1 MRPQHPSSSS
11 LRVSPAMASRGW
23 ALAALLAGSCSL
35 AHAEP
40 PFLVSEQEAA
50 DSRAAPA
57 RLEPR
62 TVPVP
67 GAPRIQLLAPDLN
80 GAVPS
85 PTRIQVKFEPG
96 PASAINPETFR
107 VRYGA
112 FKLDI
117 TSRIIAAAKVTPDGI
132 DVSQAALPK
141 GSHRLFI
148 EIQDSMGRAAE
159 RRVDFT
165 VQ

>member
-1 MRPQHPSSSS
+1 MHFQYRTHHPFGVNAAI
-11 LRVSPAMASRGW
+11 RRIT
-23 ALAALLAGSCSL
+23 LAALLAGIGGPAL
-35 AHAEP
+35 ADP
-40 PFLVSEQEAA
+40 PFLVTEQEAA
-50 DSRAAPA
+50 DSRAAPP

-96 PASAINPETFR
+96 PAAAINPETFR

-112 FKLDI
+112 LRLDI
-117 TSRIIAAAKVTPDGI
+117 TSRITASAKVTPEGI

-148 EIQDSMGRAAE
+148 EIQDSMGRSAE

>member
-1 MRPQHPSSSS
+1 LVP
-11 LRVSPAMASRGW
+11 
-23 ALAALLAGSCSL
+23 ALLLVTGGL
-35 AHAEP
+35 ALAEP
-40 PFLVSEQEAA
+40 PFLVTEQEAA
-50 DSRAAPA
+50 DSRAAPP

-62 TVPVP
+62 TVPAP
-67 GAPRIQLLAPDLN
+67 GAPRIQLLSPDLN
-80 GAVPS
+80 AAVPS
-85 PTRIQVKFEPG
+85 PTRIQVKFEP
-96 PASAINPETFR
+96 AAAAAINPETFR

-117 TSRIIAAAKVTPDGI
+117 TSRITASAKVTADGI

-148 EIQDSMGRAAE
+148 EIQDSQGRTGE